1 LMEAG
6 GHGIQ
11 ALLGEDAPGGGDHRW
26 FVPLT
31 QTATRWE
38 RYTMFSW
45 GHFLDWT
52 NEQLLVA
59 PFSLALVLIALTT
72 RAGRR
77 TLRGP
82 AGRFLAVAALNY
94 LLFISVWNPDYGGRR
109 DWDLFAPAALPLTLL
124 AAYLWRGMAEPAGKP
139 SGDMPVLSQAELAE
153 AALMVAGVS
162 AIFTAAWVYSNTIP
176 WSWPGT

>member
-1 LMEAG
+1 
-6 GHGIQ
+6 
-11 ALLGEDAPGGGDHRW
+11 
-26 FVPLT
+26 
-31 QTATRWE
+31 E

-45 GHFLDWT
+45 GHLLDWA

-59 PFSLALVLIALTT
+59 PFSLVLVLTALAT

-77 TLRGP
+77 ALRQP
-82 AGRFLAVAALNY
+82 AGLFLAVSALNY

-124 AAYLWRGMAEPAGKP
+124 AAYLWRGMADTAQEAVDDVPR
-139 SGDMPVLSQAELAE
+139 LSQEALAE
-153 AALMVAGVS
+153 VALLVAGVS
-162 AIFTAAWVYSNTIP
+162 AIFTAAWVYSNTVS